1 MRVCS
6 VEGCNGKHR
15 AKGYCNKHYAQI
27 LRHGK
32 ISERTRFDK
41 NEIILYDTYAEI
53 ILYNYK
59 GEEVNRALID
69 IEDVEKISKY
79 KWRVNDNGYVVTDI
93 DKNTKLRLHRFLMNP
108 SEDMVVDH
116 INHNR
121 LDNRKQNL
129 RLCTQGENL
138 RNKKVKGVAFDER
151 RNKWYARIMINR
163 KNLHL
168 GSFDTKEE
176 AIEARKQAEIEYFGE
191 YRYKE

>member
-1 MRVCS
+1 M
-6 VEGCNGKHR
+6 
-15 AKGYCNKHYAQI
+15 
-27 LRHGK
+27 
-32 ISERTRFDK
+32 
-41 NEIILYDTYAEI
+41 
-53 ILYNYK
+53 
-59 GEEVNRALID
+59 
-69 IEDVEKISKY
+69 
-79 KWRVNDNGYVVTDI
+79 
-93 DKNTKLRLHRFLMNP
+93 RLHRFLMNP
-108 SEDMVVDH
+108 SDDMVVDH

-138 RNKKVKGVAFDER
+138 RNKKVKGVAFDKR

>member
-1 MRVCS
+1 MS
-6 VEGCNGKHR
+6 
-15 AKGYCNKHYAQI
+15 
-27 LRHGK
+27 
-32 ISERTRFDK
+32 
-41 NEIILYDTYAEI
+41 
-53 ILYNYK
+53 
-59 GEEVNRALID
+59 
-69 IEDVEKISKY
+69 
-79 KWRVNDNGYVVTDI
+79 
-93 DKNTKLRLHRFLMNP
+93 P

-138 RNKKVKGVAFDER
+138 RNKKVKGVTFDKR